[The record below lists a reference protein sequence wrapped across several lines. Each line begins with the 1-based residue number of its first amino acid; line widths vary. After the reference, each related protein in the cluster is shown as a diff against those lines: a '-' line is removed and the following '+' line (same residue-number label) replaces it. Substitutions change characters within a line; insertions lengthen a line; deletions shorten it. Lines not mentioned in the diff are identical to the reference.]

1 MNKDRMNQE
10 ETKSLSKQRKLAR
23 KEELTRMKRTSR
35 NKKIIALSV
44 GTAIIL
50 GLGTFA
56 GIRWHQ
62 SNNKA
67 AEESDTTFTAESD
80 NTSDANDDYSKYL
93 SENGFIKGVTA
104 TSQITLADYK
114 NLTVPYSEIE
124 FTDQDVQDTIDS
136 ILDEFKTLDEDT
148 TEAIKDGD
156 TVNID
161 FVGSVDGE
169 EFEGGSTEGGGY
181 DLTIGSMEF
190 IDDFEEQLIGHHVGE
205 EVSVEVTFPEDYSND
220 PSLAGKEAVFEVTI
234 NGIYSYPEFND
245 AFVKENLSDNASTVE
260 EYKNYLL
267 EVGFE
272 DNKDAWITNYLLEN
286 TTVLSYPEDYTQQLI
301 AVEKYYNQSFFEYYQ
316 AYFGDDFTF
325 EDFIGVSTEEYEAE
339 LKENAELE
347 AKTALIFQAIL
358 ETENVQVSAE
368 DYKAYLLANGYTE
381 DQYEEEISE
390 NGVGYSVQRMVEI
403 KALDIIKDNLTI
415 E

>member
-1 MNKDRMNQE
+1 MNKDRSKQE

-23 KEELTRMKRTSR
+23 KEELTRMKRKSR
-35 NKKIIALSV
+35 NQKIIAISAGV
-44 GTAIIL
+44 AIII

-56 GIRWHQ
+56 GIKWYQ
-62 SNNKA
+62 SA
-67 AEESDTTFTAESD
+67 
-80 NTSDANDDYSKYL
+80 NTIVANDDSSKYL
-93 SENGFIKGVTA
+93 TENGFIKGVTA
-104 TSQITLADYK
+104 TSHITLADYK

-136 ILDEFKTLDEDT
+136 ILEEFKTLDEDT

-161 FVGSVDGE
+161 FVGSVDGK
-169 EFEGGSTEGGGY
+169 EFDGGNTGGDGY
-181 DLTIGSMEF
+181 DLIIGSNEF
-190 IDDFEEQLIGHHVGE
+190 IDDFEEQLIGHQVGE
-205 EVSVEVTFPEDYSND
+205 EVSVEVTFPKDYSND

-260 EYKNYLL
+260 EYKKHLL
-267 EVGFE
+267 ETGLE

-286 TTVLSYPEDYTQQLI
+286 TTVLSYPKDYTNQII
-301 AVEKYYNQSFFEYYQ
+301 AVEKYNNESFYDYYKK
-316 AYFGDDFTF
+316 YLGDTYTF
-325 EDFIGVSTEEYEAE
+325 EDYIGVPMDEYETE
-339 LKENAELE
+339 LRENAELD
-347 AKTALIFQAIL
+347 AKKALIFQAIL

-368 DYKAYLLANGYTE
+368 DYKAHLLANGFSE

-390 NGVGYSVQRMVEI
+390 GGVGYCVQKMVEI
-403 KALDIIKDNLTI
+403 KALEIIKANLTI
-415 E
+415 EK